1 MFIFSENKNTLVQ
14 RERQSSI
21 FDLDINIIKK
31 IKSGDIA
38 SYKTI
43 VEKYKDKAL
52 NLLMKILKNIE
63 DSEDALQDAFIKTY
77 KAIVEDQFEERASF
91 STYFYR
97 IVYNTAL
104 DHYKRKKSKEFNNIS
119 FDEYLSSGDEDVD
132 SFQISLEKRFISDY
146 TKDVYKTDVALA
158 NSEIQRIVNDSIG
171 LMPEK
176 YSLLLTMFY
185 INDLSYDEISS
196 ILKLPLGTVKNRLF
210 RAKDKIK
217 EIILNRF
224 NEKDIQLYL

>member
-1 MFIFSENKNTLVQ
+1 LFIFSENKNTLVQ
-14 RERQSSI
+14 RERHSSI

-77 KAIVEDQFEERASF
+77 KAILEDQFEERASF

-119 FDEYLSSGDEDVD
+119 FDEYLSAGDEDID

-146 TKDVYKTDVALA
+146 TKDVYKTDIALA
-158 NSEIQRIVNDSIG
+158 NSEIQRIVNDSIS

-185 INDLSYDEISS
+185 INDLSYDEIAS